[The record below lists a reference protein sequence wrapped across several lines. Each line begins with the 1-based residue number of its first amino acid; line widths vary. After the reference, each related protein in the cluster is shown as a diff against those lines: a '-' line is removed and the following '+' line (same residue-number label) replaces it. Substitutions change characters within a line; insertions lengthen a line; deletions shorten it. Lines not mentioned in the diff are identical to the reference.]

1 MSGGLGLLEQIVEE
15 GVEGGILADDGLKD
29 LAVGADDD
37 LGGEARMCWAARS
50 SRSTT
55 APPPC
60 RAIRRL
66 RA

>member
-37 LGGEARMCWAARS
+37 LVLAVGTG
-50 SRSTT
+50 T
-55 APPPC
+55 
-60 RAIRRL
+60 
-66 RA
+66 